1 MAVVST
7 LPLNSWELW
16 NVCRWIS
23 SSRKILHNIYVD
35 AKLAIPNIVCMPA
48 AANNTYLAGVY
59 ATFLVSTTGK
69 WHLSWK
75 ANRVDADEQ
84 TVKFNSCNDHH
95 GRCRVSEALGF
106 KKWFVQ
112 DLLQGR
118 HILFCVLIW
127 CVYSSPSL
135 VFNPNLMI
143 CTSHSSS

>member
-7 LPLNSWELW
+7 LPFDSWKLR
-16 NVCRWIS
+16 NVCMPFSVSCCWTS
-23 SSRKILHNIYVD
+23 SSHKILHNIYVD
-35 AKLAIPNIVCMPA
+35 ATVTIPNIFCMQA
-48 AANNTYLAGVY
+48 AANSTFLAGVY
-59 ATFLVSTTGK
+59 ATFLVSATGK

-75 ANRVDADEQ
+75 ANRIDADDQ

-95 GRCRVSEALGF
+95 GRCRVYEALGF

-127 CVYSSPSL
+127 CV
-135 VFNPNLMI
+135 
-143 CTSHSSS
+143 SSSRSLTFNIQP